1 MGVTGR
7 RAVRAAA
14 AERARPSTSRSAP
27 ESVEVHIEHLVLHGF
42 DQADR
47 YTVGEGLSA
56 ELGRLLRESG
66 VPGSLTDPADVDIL
80 KVGNAHL
87 PAAARGESIGVPVA
101 EAIYRGL
108 GASAGGKR

>member
-14 AERARPSTSRSAP
+14 VERARPSTSRPVP

-42 DQADR
+42 DRADR
-47 YTVGEGLSA
+47 YVAGDALTA
-56 ELGRLLRESG
+56 ELGRLLGESG
-66 VPGSLTDPADVDIL
+66 VPDSLTDSADVDLL
-80 KVGNAHL
+80 KVSDAHL
-87 PAAARGESIGVPVA
+87 PAAARGEGIGIPVA

-108 GASAGGKR
+108 GAPAGEKR